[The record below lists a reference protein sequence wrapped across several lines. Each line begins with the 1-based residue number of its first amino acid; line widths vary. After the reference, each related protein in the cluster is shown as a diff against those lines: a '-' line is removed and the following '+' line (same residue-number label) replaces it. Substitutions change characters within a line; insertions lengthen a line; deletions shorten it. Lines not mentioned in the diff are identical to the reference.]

1 MSNSNV
7 EHQNHH
13 PWHQHFSASGC
24 VQIWTWQD
32 QVVFKIK
39 YEPDSGWVEV
49 VGHQVGNCFS
59 CRSRDLDCVLNAFS
73 TFLECVFLNVFF
85 TFLQCV
91 FLNVFSTFLQC
102 VFLKWLFDFS
112 PVCLFKCLFDF
123 STWIAVK
130 IVFLISALPLYM
142 PLSISHACI
151 YLLVFLFVFL
161 CLLISVFS
169 ACMPFPFLNLNFK
182 WDVRRSKKF

>member
-1 MSNSNV
+1 MVSGTPPCTTLHRTLILQFTTMIIMSNSNV

-24 VQIWTWQD
+24 VPILTWQDQD

-73 TFLECVFLNVFF
+73 TFLECVFLNVFL

-130 IVFLISALPLYM
+130 IVFYRTQ
-142 PLSISHACI
+142 
-151 YLLVFLFVFL
+151 V
-161 CLLISVFS
+161 
-169 ACMPFPFLNLNFK
+169 NLGSDL
-182 WDVRRSKKF
+182 WVRMSLTN

>member
-1 MSNSNV
+1 MVSGTPPCTTLHRTLILQFTTMIIMSNSNV

-24 VQIWTWQD
+24 VQIWTWQDQD

-73 TFLECVFLNVFF
+73 TFLECVFLNVFL

-130 IVFLISALPLYM
+130 IVF
-142 PLSISHACI
+142 
-151 YLLVFLFVFL
+151 
-161 CLLISVFS
+161 
-169 ACMPFPFLNLNFK
+169 
-182 WDVRRSKKF
+182 

>member
-24 VQIWTWQD
+24 VPILTWQDQD
-32 QVVFKIK
+32 QVVFQIK

-73 TFLECVFLNVFF
+73 TFLECVFLNVFL

-151 YLLVFLFVFL
+151 LYTACLHLFACLFICVFMLVDFSLF
-161 CLLISVFS
+161 SMHAFS
-169 ACMPFPFLNLNFK
+169 F
-182 WDVRRSKKF
+182 S

>member
-112 PVCLFKCLFDF
+112 PVCLFKCLFDLDCCQNCFFNF
-123 STWIAVK
+123 SFA
-130 IVFLISALPLYM
+130 SLYASLYI
-142 PLSISHACI
+142 PCLHIIHSLLAFICLSFYLCFCACWFQSFQHAC
-151 YLLVFLFVFL
+151 LFLFL
-161 CLLISVFS
+161 T
-169 ACMPFPFLNLNFK
+169 
-182 WDVRRSKKF
+182 